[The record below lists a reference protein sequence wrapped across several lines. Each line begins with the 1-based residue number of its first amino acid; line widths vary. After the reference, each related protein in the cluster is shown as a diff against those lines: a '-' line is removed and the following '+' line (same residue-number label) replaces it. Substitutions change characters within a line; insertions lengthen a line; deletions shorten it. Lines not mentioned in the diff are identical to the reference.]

1 MLSLAPYITR
11 MSLLAPPA
19 LSFTFEIR
27 AQVGPPLQIG
37 RTPGGERRVVPITG
51 GTFEG
56 PGIRGRVLPGADW
69 QLIHEDGL
77 TELDTRYALETSD
90 GVLIS
95 VQNAGVRHAPARVMA
110 ELLAGRPVDPA
121 AVYFRTTP
129 RFETAAPHLQALA
142 RSTFIGAGERYPSEV
157 VIRVWRV
164 V

>member
-1 MLSLAPYITR
+1 
-11 MSLLAPPA
+11 MSTHAPPA

-37 RTPGGERRVVPITG
+37 RTPRGERRIVSITG

-69 QLIHEDGL
+69 QLVHEDGL
-77 TELDTRYALETSD
+77 TELDTRYGLETSD
-90 GVLIS
+90 GDLIY
-95 VQNAGVRHAPARVMA
+95 VQNAGIRHAPAEVMA

-129 RFETAAPHLQALA
+129 RFETAAPRLQDLA
-142 RSTFIGAGERYPSEV
+142 RSLFIGFGERYPAEV